1 MSELIKKIIQTNLF
15 KITSLNSV
23 SVLIK
28 IGIGLVTSKLLAVFV
43 GPSGM
48 ALVGNLR
55 NFSTSLESIS
65 TLGFQNGIVKYIAES
80 KDDKQQLQKTISTVF
95 ISLLV
100 VAIVLSGILYFFASF
115 WNQQIFGTHFEYEIV
130 IKAMALALPWF
141 AIAVFLLSVI
151 NGLGKFTAVIWI
163 NILGNLIGLL
173 VSITMIL
180 QYKTLGALLS
190 IVISPA
196 LLFFVTYYFIA
207 KEFNFSKTIRFN
219 YFDFQVIKNL
229 SSYSL
234 MALVSSVF
242 GPLVYLAIRKNV
254 ILVVGI
260 DQAGFWETMT
270 RISTYYMLFI
280 STILTVYFL
289 PKLAVAKDNLETK
302 KVFWSFYKNILPLFI
317 IGLILIYFSRT
328 LLIKL
333 LFTSE
338 FLPVTSLFFLQLFG
352 DVLKVASMILGYQ
365 FYAKKMT
372 LAFIFSELASLGV
385 LYFSS
390 IFLIEYYGIQGIVMA
405 QALDNF
411 IYLLVLGLYFR
422 KLLF

>member
-1 MSELIKKIIQTNLF
+1 LEFIKKIIQTNLF

-23 SVLIK
+23 SVLIR
-28 IGIGLVTSKLLAVFV
+28 IGIGFVTSKLLAIFV

-65 TLGFQNGIVKYIAES
+65 TLGFQNGIVKYVAES
-80 KDDKQQLQKTISTVF
+80 KDDKQQFQRTVSTVF
-95 ISLLV
+95 FSLV
-100 VAIVLSGILYFFASF
+100 VVAVILSVILYFFAAF
-115 WNQQIFGTHFEYEIV
+115 WNQQIFGNHFQYEIV

-151 NGLGKFTAVIWI
+151 NGLGKFTSVIWI
-163 NILGNLIGLL
+163 NIVGNSVGLL
-173 VSITMIL
+173 VSISMIV

-207 KEFNFSKTIRFN
+207 KEFNFSKTIRYN

-242 GPLVYLAIRKNV
+242 GPLVYLAIRKNA
-254 ILVVGI
+254 IFVVGI
-260 DQAGFWETMT
+260 EQAGFWETMT

-280 STILTVYFL
+280 STIMTVYFL
-289 PKLAVAKDNLETK
+289 PKLAIAKDNLETK
-302 KVFWSFYKNILPLFI
+302 KVFWSFYKNILPLFS
-317 IGLILIYFSRT
+317 IGLLLIYFSRNS
-328 LLIKL
+328 LINL
-333 LFTSE
+333 LFTKE
-338 FLPVTSLFFLQLFG
+338 FLPVASLFFWQLFG

-365 FYAKKMT
+365 FYAKKLT
-372 LAFIFSELASLGV
+372 LAFIVSELASLGV
-385 LYFSS
+385 LYFASHYLIT
-390 IFLIEYYGIQGIVMA
+390 IFGIQGVLMA
-405 QALDNF
+405 QALDNLF
-411 IYLLVLGLYFR
+411 YLLVLGVYFR
-422 KLLF
+422 KSLF

>member
-1 MSELIKKIIQTNLF
+1 LEFIKKIVRTNLF

-43 GPSGM
+43 GPIGM

-55 NFSTSLESIS
+55 NFSTSLESIA
-65 TLGFQNGIVKYIAES
+65 TLGFQNGIVKYVAET
-80 KDDKQQLQKTISTVF
+80 KDDKPQFQKIISTVF

-100 VAIVLSGILYFFASF
+100 VAILLSGILYFFAAF
-115 WNQQIFGTHFEYEIV
+115 WNLQIFGTHFEYEIV

-141 AIAVFLLSVI
+141 AIAVFFLSII

-163 NILGNLIGLL
+163 NIVGNLIGLL
-173 VSITMIL
+173 VSISMIL

-190 IVISPA
+190 IVITPA
-196 LLFFVTYYFIA
+196 SLFFVTYYFIA
-207 KEFNFSKTIRFN
+207 KEFHFSKLIQYKLYDFHVIR
-219 YFDFQVIKNL
+219 NL

-254 ILVVGI
+254 IFVVGI
-260 DQAGFWETMT
+260 EQAGFWETMT

-289 PKLAVAKDNLETK
+289 PKLAVAKDNFETK

-317 IGLILIYFSRT
+317 ICLIFIYFSRT
-328 LLIKL
+328 LLVKL
-333 LFTSE
+333 LFTKE
-338 FLPVTSLFFLQLFG
+338 FLPVTNLFFWQLSG
-352 DVLKVASMILGYQ
+352 DVLKVASLILGYQ
-365 FYAKKMT
+365 FFAKKMT
-372 LAFIFSELASLGV
+372 LAFIISELASLGV

-390 IFLIEYYGIQGIVMA
+390 TLLINIFGIQGIVMA

-411 IYLLVLGLYFR
+411 TYLLVLIVYFR
-422 KLLF
+422 KSLF